1 MNRRLG
7 VLAAL
12 VLFVSLAGCSAL
24 PVWDEGGT
32 DTTPEADGAT
42 PTPTATPT
50 PAGESSDSV
59 PSADPDADPGEA
71 PADAAYPDGYGPS
84 GVTDAGTAAA
94 THLDAL
100 TGYDGYIFSYDSLIQ
115 EGEANTTFTY
125 QQIVDRDDERAYVIQ
140 DTGEA
145 SQVSYFEDDRVY
157 IRVESGDEV
166 RYNDSDRAYN
176 MSEFSGIQFVGPL
189 LANVEYGN
197 ATVHE
202 TDEGTFYSYA
212 SENVTNPAAILRS
225 DVDESEIDSFETSI
239 VVDERG
245 TIRRAAFVVESD
257 RTVSVQ
263 MGFGEINDTSV
274 DRPDW
279 FEQANDS

>member
-1 MNRRLG
+1 MKRRFALLAVV
-7 VLAAL
+7 VL
-12 VLFVSLAGCSAL
+12 VSLAGCSAL
-24 PVWDEGGT
+24 PVWDEGDTG
-32 DTTPEADGAT
+32 TTPAPDDS
-42 PTPTATPT
+42 TPTATATPT
-50 PAGESSDSV
+50 GESSDSV
-59 PSADPDADPGEA
+59 PSADPDADPGSG
-71 PADAAYPDGYGPS
+71 PADADYPDGYGPG
-84 GVTDAGTAAA
+84 GVTDAGTAAT
-94 THLDAL
+94 THIDAL
-100 TGYDGYIFSYDSLIQ
+100 AGYDGYIFSYDSLIQ
-115 EGEANTTFTY
+115 AGDANTTFTY
-125 QQIVDRDDERAYVIQ
+125 QQIVDRADERAYVIQ

-157 IRVESGDEV
+157 IRVESDDEV

-202 TDEGTFYSYA
+202 TEEGTFYSYA
-212 SENVTNPAAILRS
+212 SENVTDPGAILRS

-239 VVDERG
+239 VIDERG

-263 MGFGEINDTSV
+263 MGFGELNATDV
-274 DRPDW
+274 QRPDW